1 MAENSATVDLDCCGG
16 ASVTN
21 PKKEVFRRNRKPVGL
36 QLYAVKNPIPDEVR
50 DPSEIQ
56 KVFTK
61 WKFVPYA
68 GTSSYS
74 GQMLLVWYLMLAKLS
89 PTHNACISKKLKYA
103 IGRKAAFIRSEDP
116 DWHTGEEAQALSTG
130 EAVTYRDAIKTFF
143 EFSGGVVK
151 FHRSLGWSYEATG
164 NAFIEM
170 VFSETLG
177 EGRVFLK
184 AHKVTHCLYVATEA
198 GEMRVIGISPIW
210 EEKYLKKHE
219 PRYVPVYPNFVK
231 DENGNLR
238 TMFHLKNGGEWY
250 GRPESEGADLF
261 KYQEVQNAMYQIKQ
275 AGANFTGQ
283 LIIEVEDDDPE
294 TNGALEDEGAQKV
307 GFNGF
312 QERFEQNYTN
322 KADDPQAVLVTARPY
337 GSRPMFVF
345 QVAPNTNQDWFK
357 VVGEIAEAKIMQAH
371 GCTPRFMGK
380 EVAGGFSQ
388 DVFISDYVI
397 NMEPVINELREELT
411 RFSNSAISAAWL
423 ELLNMPDKNEIS
435 ITFLPPIQS
444 ALDEFRKGQ
453 QAKMQPQQPASQQPA
468 NQGDQPGNNNNGN
481 QDNNAA

>member
-1 MAENSATVDLDCCGG
+1 MSANTATVDLECCGDT
-16 ASVTN
+16 AATN
-21 PKKEVFRRNRKPVGL
+21 PKKEVFRRHRKPTGL
-36 QLYAVKNPIPDEVR
+36 QLYAVANPIPDEVR
-50 DPSEIQ
+50 DTDELQ
-56 KVFTK
+56 KMFTK

-74 GQMLLVWYLMLAKLS
+74 GQMLLVWYLMLAQLS
-89 PTHNACISKKLKYA
+89 PTHNACINKKLKYA
-103 IGRKAAFIRSEDP
+103 VGRKGAFVRSEDP
-116 DWHTGEEAQALSTG
+116 DWHTGEETQALTTG
-130 EAVTYRDAIKTFF
+130 EATKYRDAIKMFF

-151 FHRSLGWSYEATG
+151 FHRSLGWAYEATG
-164 NAFIEM
+164 NAYIEM
-170 VFSETLG
+170 VYAETLG

-184 AHKVTHCLYVATEA
+184 AHKVTHCLYLATEP
-198 GEMRVIGISPIW
+198 GEMRIMAISPIW

-219 PRYVPVYPNFVK
+219 PRYVPLYPNFVK
-231 DENGNLR
+231 DEDGNLR

-250 GRPESEGADLF
+250 GRPESQGADLY
-261 KYQEVQNAMYQIKQ
+261 KYQEVQSAMYQIKQ

-283 LIIEVEDDDPE
+283 MIIEVEDDDPE
-294 TNGALEDEGAQKV
+294 TNGALEDSNAQKV

-345 QVAPNTNQDWFK
+345 QVSPNTNQEWFK
-357 VVGEIAEAKIMQAH
+357 VVGEIAEQKIMQAH

-388 DVFISDYVI
+388 DVFVSDYVI
-397 NMEPVINELREELT
+397 NMEPVINELRDELT

-423 ELLNMPDKNEIS
+423 ELLNKPDLNGIS

-444 ALDEFRKGQ
+444 ALDEFRNGQ
-453 QAKMQPQQPASQQPA
+453 KMKVQPAQQV
-468 NQGDQPGNNNNGN
+468 NQNEN
-481 QDNNAA
+481 QDKDAA